1 MTDLPLL
8 LLAGTG
14 AILVA
19 VLILIVVPVRLVR
32 GISLSMSFALITFGG
47 NDTAPDAVWQI
58 SLGAAIALLA
68 LALLRSRAPV
78 AGGKRFAAVAAFWGY
93 VAIGALLAGS
103 YSSNRMLLYFTLA
116 VLAAF
121 ITSSLNAAELRTL
134 YATIVVVAA
143 VQIGFGLVEMVTHT
157 APVWGY
163 RGGTRDNPFLNN
175 LYARVQGTMGHPIP
189 FAMLQSI
196 AFIVAWSN
204 PARWKQGWRLIAL
217 GIATGGLVISG
228 TRSAVLAVA
237 AAVMVHLALNRSLA
251 AWVRTVF
258 AVVAGTVVLLN
269 IDVGIVRIV
278 EELIASGSWTH
289 RLGALES
296 VSNLLARPGLDA
308 WFGSGFGSELL
319 LYERGYMQQHY
330 LRVVDN
336 MLVYALGTMGI
347 IGLVLFLT
355 LWVVVFCLAG
365 RTAKALLVMMFV
377 LFFSFDVLVWMY
389 AGIVLSMIMTLPT
402 PRQRVNGLVAPQ
414 RALALRT
421 V

>member
-1 MTDLPLL
+1 LTGLPLL
-8 LLAGTG
+8 LLAGAG
-14 AILVA
+14 ALLVA
-19 VLILIVVPVRLVR
+19 ALIFVVVPAHLVR
-32 GISLSMSFALITFGG
+32 GIAVSASFALITFGG
-47 NDTAPDAVWQI
+47 NDTAPAAVWQLRFVA
-58 SLGAAIALLA
+58 SIALLT
-68 LALLRSRAPV
+68 LAVVRSRAV
-78 AGGKRFAAVAAFWGY
+78 AAGGKRFAAVAAFWGY
-93 VAIGALLAGS
+93 VAVGAVLAGS
-103 YSSNRMLLYFTLA
+103 YSPNRMLLYFTLA

-121 ITSSLNAAELRTL
+121 IVSSLAAAELRLL
-134 YATIVVVAA
+134 YATVIVVAA
-143 VQIGFGLVEMVTHT
+143 VQVGFGLVEMATHS

-163 RGGTRDNPFLNN
+163 RGGTRDNPFLGD

-189 FAMLQSI
+189 FAMLQAI

-204 PARWKQGWRLIAL
+204 PMRWKQGWRLVAL
-217 GIATGGLVISG
+217 GIATAGLVISG

-237 AAVMVHLALNRSLA
+237 AAIMVHLALNRSLT
-251 AWVRTVF
+251 AWVRTVLT
-258 AVVAGTVVLLN
+258 VVAGAVTLVNV
-269 IDVGIVRIV
+269 DVGIVRII

-296 VSNLLARPGLDA
+296 VPNLLARPGLDA

-347 IGLVLFLT
+347 VGLVLFLT

-389 AGIVLSMIMTLPT
+389 AGIVLSMIMTLPAA
-402 PRQRVNGLVAPQ
+402 RQRVDGLVDPN
-414 RALALRT
+414 RAQALQT
-421 V
+421 A